1 MSAQPGKPM
10 SSWRRRCFRG
20 LGLLVGLLVGALI
33 GEVGV
38 RFFDLAPRPLPA
50 LEVGYYEMSP
60 NRLLKY
66 RFRPNMT
73 PDQVGSSGDH
83 NGFRINAA
91 GFRDV
96 DHAVTKPDGVTR
108 IIILGDSVTAGV
120 GVEDVEAIFPR
131 RLESLLNR
139 SKAAGSVE
147 VVNLGV
153 GGYHTLQEVETL
165 RVVGLGYE
173 PDQVVV
179 GFCVNDFDWEADGSV
194 VDQIRQRLAPGQQSV
209 LLKTWRSAGWLND
222 LLSRSRLLFFAYHRL
237 GRPGSFLDLEWR
249 RESRSGHVG
258 TPFRL
263 GMNRLQELAN
273 RNGFGCHVF
282 LIPAFDRP
290 FTDYRYSELHERARA
305 IVADLP
311 AITVV
316 DLLQGFQ
323 GQDLA
328 AAELSDDGLHP
339 NREGHAELARLIAG
353 HLQPHLPRLGGSHQ
367 R

>member
-1 MSAQPGKPM
+1 MNGQSDKPR
-10 SSWRRRCFRG
+10 SSRRRRCFRG
-20 LGLLVGLLVGALI
+20 LALLAGLLVGALL

-38 RFFDLAPRPLPA
+38 RFFDLSPRPLPA
-50 LEVGYYEMSP
+50 LAVGYYEVSP
-60 NRLLKY
+60 NRVLKY
-66 RFRPNMT
+66 RFRANTT
-73 PDQVGSSGDH
+73 PEQVESAGDH

-96 DHAVTKPDGVTR
+96 DHVVPKPDGVTR
-108 IIILGDSVTAGV
+108 IIVLGDSVTAGV
-120 GVEDVEAIFPR
+120 GVEDVEATFSR
-131 RLESLLNR
+131 RLEGLLNR
-139 SKAAGSVE
+139 SKIVGSVE

-165 RVVGLGYE
+165 RVVGLDYE

-194 VDQIRQRLAPGQQSV
+194 VDQIRGRLAPDQQSV

-222 LLSRSRLLFFAYHRL
+222 LLARSRLLFFAYHRL
-237 GRPGSFLDLEWR
+237 GRRGSFLDLEWR

-290 FTDYRYSELHERARA
+290 FADYRYSELHERARA

-316 DLLQGFQ
+316 DLLEGFQ
-323 GQDLA
+323 DQDLA

-353 HLQPHLPRLGGSHQ
+353 HLQPHFVVERPQ
-367 R
+367 RR